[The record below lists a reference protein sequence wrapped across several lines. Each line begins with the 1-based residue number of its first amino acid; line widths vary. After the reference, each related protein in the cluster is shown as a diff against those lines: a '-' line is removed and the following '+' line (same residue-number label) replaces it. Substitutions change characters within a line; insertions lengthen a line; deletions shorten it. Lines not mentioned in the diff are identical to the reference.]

1 MGWNNTMKT
10 ILLIIGFCVEVA
22 CYTAILTLY
31 DWKAFINNR
40 SKSWCMSCYDY
51 AGKATEMMRSQYETK
66 KY

>member
-31 DWKAFINNR
+31 DWKAFLLTIGA
-40 SKSWCMSCYDY
+40 SLGACLIMIMQAKLQ
-51 AGKATEMMRSQYETK
+51 K
-66 KY
+66 